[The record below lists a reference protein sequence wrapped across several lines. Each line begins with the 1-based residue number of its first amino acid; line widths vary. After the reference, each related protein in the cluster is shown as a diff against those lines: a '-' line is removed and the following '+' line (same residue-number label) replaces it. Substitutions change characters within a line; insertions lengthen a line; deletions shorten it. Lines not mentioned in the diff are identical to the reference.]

1 MNNNGNPKS
10 CLSCEKLIVGR
21 SDKRFCDSYC
31 RSSYHY
37 KKNLDEAPRFYNLVD
52 NQLKKNRRI
61 LKSYNKSGLATV
73 RSQILLGQGFNP
85 NFFTHYWKNAN
96 NDIYLFVYEFGFLKK
111 DEKFILIKW
120 QDYMLKK
127 VPLG

>member
-1 MNNNGNPKS
+1 MLNFS
-10 CLSCEKLIVGR
+10 R
-21 SDKRFCDSYC
+21 CD
-31 RSSYHY
+31 RTSSYHY
-37 KKNLDEAPRFYNLVD
+37 KKNLDEAPRLYNLVD

-73 RSQILLGQGFNP
+73 RSHILLGQGFNP
-85 NFFTHYWKNAN
+85 NFFTHYWKNAK

-127 VPLG
+127 LPLG